1 MDRIKERYPVG
12 TRIQLI
18 NMDDAQSIPGGTV
31 GTVYYVDD
39 IGQLHMKW
47 DNGRSLALIPNVDQF
62 VIVQEEIKSKINGQ
76 SIWKSLKQNK
86 RCKSSTI

>member
-1 MDRIKERYPVG
+1 MDRIKERYPVA

-62 VIVQEEIKSKINGQ
+62 VIVQEEIQEQDQRTINMEELEAEQ
-76 SIWKSLKQNK
+76 KM
-86 RCKSSTI
+86 

>member
-18 NMDDAQSIPGGTV
+18 NMDDAQSIPEGTV

-62 VIVQEEIKSKINGQ
+62 VIVQEEIQEQDQRTINMEELEAEQ
-76 SIWKSLKQNK
+76 KM
-86 RCKSSTI
+86 